1 MPRSQ
6 AKGEGMKAGIL
17 VVAVALLL
25 PPLAAE
31 AQSYRCTSKDG
42 RKHYGA
48 TIPPACAGQP
58 VELLNSQG
66 LVVKRVDPQGEEKAR
81 QEKKAAEAQKREQ
94 KAAQQ
99 EAARRNNALLATYT
113 SPKDIDEARARALAN
128 NQKAVREIQTRIGQI
143 KKRQADLELQKSKG
157 KPPAGLDEDMQLVE
171 VDLKSQQEL
180 LAVKQK
186 EIEQINARFD
196 DDKKRFAEL
205 TGKR

>member
-1 MPRSQ
+1 MR
-6 AKGEGMKAGIL
+6 AGIL
-17 VVAVALLL
+17 VVAVTLLL

-58 VELLNSQG
+58 VELLNRQG

-81 QEKKAAEAQKREQ
+81 QAKQAAEAQKREQ

-99 EAARRNNALLATYT
+99 DAARRNNALLATYT
-113 SPKDIDEARARALAN
+113 SPKDIDDARARALAN
-128 NQKAVREIQTRIGQI
+128 NQKALREVQTRIEQI
-143 KKRQADLELQKSKG
+143 KKRQADLEVQKSKG
-157 KPPAGLDEDMQLVE
+157 KPPASLAEDMQLVE

-180 LAVKQK
+180 LAAKQK
-186 EIEQINARFD
+186 EAEQINARFD

>member
-1 MPRSQ
+1 MR
-6 AKGEGMKAGIL
+6 AGIL
-17 VVAVALLL
+17 VVAVTLLL

-58 VELLNSQG
+58 VELLNRQG
-66 LVVKRVDPQGEEKAR
+66 LVVKRVDPEGEEKAR
-81 QEKKAAEAQKREQ
+81 QAKQAAEAQKREQ

-99 EAARRNNALLATYT
+99 DAARRNNALLATYT
-113 SPKDIDEARARALAN
+113 SPKDIDDARARALAN
-128 NQKAVREIQTRIGQI
+128 NQKALREVQTRIEQI
-143 KKRQADLELQKSKG
+143 KKRQADLEVQKSKG
-157 KPPAGLDEDMQLVE
+157 KPPASLAEDMQLVE

-180 LAVKQK
+180 LAAKQK
-186 EIEQINARFD
+186 EAEQINARFD

>member
-1 MPRSQ
+1 
-6 AKGEGMKAGIL
+6 MKAGIL

-66 LVVKRVDPQGEEKAR
+66 LVVKRVDPQGEEKERRA
-81 QEKKAAEAQKREQ
+81 KKAAEAQKREQ

-99 EAARRNNALLATYT
+99 DAARRNNALLATYT

-128 NQKAVREIQTRIGQI
+128 NEKTIRAVQTRIAQI
-143 KKRQADLELQKSKG
+143 KKRQADLELQKG
-157 KPPAGLDEDMQLVE
+157 KASPPAKLAEDLQHAE
-171 VDLKSQQEL
+171 VDLKSQEEV
-180 LAVKQK
+180 LAAKQK
-186 EIEQINARFD
+186 EAEQINARYD
-196 DDKKRFAEL
+196 QDRKRYAEL
-205 TGKR
+205 TGRR

>member
-1 MPRSQ
+1 
-6 AKGEGMKAGIL
+6 MKAGIL

-66 LVVKRVDPQGEEKAR
+66 LVVKRVDPQGEEKERRAK
-81 QEKKAAEAQKREQ
+81 EAAEAQKREQ
-94 KAAQQ
+94 RAAQQ
-99 EAARRNNALLATYT
+99 EVARRNNALLATYT

-128 NQKAVREIQTRIGQI
+128 SQKAVREIQTRIEQI

-157 KPPAGLDEDMQLVE
+157 KPPASLAEDMQLVE

-196 DDKKRFAEL
+196 DDKKRFDEL

>member
-1 MPRSQ
+1 MR
-6 AKGEGMKAGIL
+6 AGIL
-17 VVAVALLL
+17 VVAVTLLL

-58 VELLNSQG
+58 VELLNRQG

-81 QEKKAAEAQKREQ
+81 QAKQAAEAQKREQ

-99 EAARRNNALLATYT
+99 DAARRNNALLATYT
-113 SPKDIDEARARALAN
+113 SPKDIDDARARALAN
-128 NQKAVREIQTRIGQI
+128 NQKALREVQTRIEQI

-157 KPPAGLDEDMQLVE
+157 KPPDSLAEDMQLVE
-171 VDLKSQQEL
+171 VDLKSQEEL